1 LNSDPSMSSSSVKG
15 KLKASRDAIQAKDW
29 ERAEVEAKQ
38 ALEFEADNYNALVFR
53 ALALL
58 HLKRFDESEKAYQL
72 ATKAQPK
79 QLLAWQGLDKFY
91 SERRDWEKQA
101 DVLRK
106 LMDLAV
112 EA

>member
-1 LNSDPSMSSSSVKG
+1 MSTSFVKG
-15 KLKASRDAIQAKDW
+15 KLKASRDAIQSKDW
-29 ERAEVEAKQ
+29 EKAETEAKG

-58 HLKRFDESEKAYQL
+58 NLNRFDESEKDYQL

-79 QLLAWQGLDKFY
+79 QLLAWQGLEKFY
-91 SERRDWEKQA
+91 IERKSWEKQA

-106 LMDLAV
+106 LMDLAF

>member
-1 LNSDPSMSSSSVKG
+1 MSSSFVKS
-15 KLKASRDAIQAKDW
+15 KLKASRDAIQGKDW
-29 ERAEVEAKQ
+29 ERAETEAKE
-38 ALEFEADNYNALVFR
+38 ALDHEADNYNALVFR

-58 HLKRFDESEKAYQL
+58 NLNRFDESEKAYQS
-72 ATKAQPK
+72 AIKAQPN

-91 SERRDWEKQA
+91 VERKAWDKQA

-106 LMDLAV
+106 LMNLAL